1 MTEIWKQCETY
12 PDYIISDHGRMRRL
26 KSASNQP
33 AGKFIKGSF
42 CQRGGHIKLKLKV
55 EGRDVNSFMHT
66 EVLKAFVG
74 PCPED
79 KTQCA
84 HYDGDPSNNHV
95 SNLRWATAAENTADK
110 VRHGNHRKGN
120 HKFSEEDIL
129 DIRAMRERGARYSD
143 IQARYETSKGNL
155 NAILTR
161 KTWAHV

>member
-84 HYDGDPSNNHV
+84 HYDGDPKNNHV
-95 SNLRWATAAENTADK
+95 SNLRWATADK
-110 VRHGNHRKGN
+110 VRHGTHLKGN
-120 HKFSEEDIL
+120 RKFSVKDIL
-129 DIRAMRERGARYSD
+129 DIRDMRARGARYTD
-143 IQARYETSKGNL
+143 IQARYDISKGNL
-155 NAILTR
+155 HAILSR
-161 KTWAHV
+161 QTWGNI